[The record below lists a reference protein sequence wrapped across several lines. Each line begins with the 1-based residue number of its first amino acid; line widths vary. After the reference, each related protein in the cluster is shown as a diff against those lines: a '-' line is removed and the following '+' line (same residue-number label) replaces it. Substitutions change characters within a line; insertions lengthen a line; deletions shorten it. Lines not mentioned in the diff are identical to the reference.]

1 MPEDT
6 IHRYAPIEAR
16 AGWEHEPTFHESLDE
31 WMTRAPWVLLSGA
44 AHFVAFLV
52 FAAIP
57 WSSFEEPTIVCI
69 IADIETPPE
78 EIIDDEEIP
87 IEPIEP
93 VPFETEPIL
102 DSFEVDPNVEST
114 DDSDMPEGD
123 PTNTSEAPFELS
135 HTNAILG
142 VGPGGGSKFGTR
154 FGSGDG
160 KRPGGRQANAAV
172 TAGLKWL
179 AEHQDESGA
188 WDSDGFA
195 KHDPAGDVCTGPGA
209 PAHDTGVTGLALLA
223 FLGDGHTMTRG
234 LYRDTVVRGITRLI
248 SDQDRETGAL
258 AMEIGKGYM
267 YDHAIATLAL
277 AEALY
282 ATPSPILANRAQLAV
297 NYITRARNP
306 YRVWRYSHQPE
317 ELNDTSVTGWMI
329 FALKAAEDAGLKVDQ
344 DAYAAAIE
352 WFDEV
357 TDPTTGRAGY
367 TQQGSASSRVPG
379 LNDEHPVDRG
389 EALTAVT
396 LLCRY
401 FLGQSPEDTPIME
414 KHAALLLSALPEWNE
429 EARICDMYYWYYGSY
444 ALYQV
449 GGSRWKKWNKALK
462 GAVIDSQRKDG
473 SHEGSWDPVGPWG
486 HAGGRVY
493 STATM
498 VLTMEVYYRY
508 SRLLGSR

>member
-6 IHRYAPIEAR
+6 IYRYAPTEPR
-16 AGWEHEPTFHESLDE
+16 AAWEQEPSFHESLDE

-44 AHFVAFLV
+44 AHFVAFIIL
-52 FAAIP
+52 AAIP
-57 WSSFEEPTIVCI
+57 WSSFEEPVVCPMVTS
-69 IADIETPPE
+69 IEPPPE
-78 EIIDDEEIP
+78 EVIPPEEKLV
-87 IEPIEP
+87 EPIDPEP
-93 VPFETEPIL
+93 VETEPII
-102 DSFEVDPNVEST
+102 DEFPDDPNVEST
-114 DDSDMPEGD
+114 DDSEAPLGD
-123 PTNTSEAPFELS
+123 PDSSSDAPFELS
-135 HTNAILG
+135 HSNKTLG
-142 VGPGGGSKFGTR
+142 LGPGGGSKFGTR

-160 KRPGGRQANAAV
+160 RRPGGAKANLAV
-172 TAGLKWL
+172 AAGLKWL

-188 WDSDGFA
+188 WDADDFA
-195 KHDPAGDVCTGPGA
+195 KHDPQGDRCSGPGSS
-209 PAHDTGVTGLALLA
+209 AHDTGVTGLALLA

-234 LYRDTVVRGITRLI
+234 HYRDTVVRGIRRLI
-248 SDQDRETGAL
+248 ADQDRETGAL
-258 AMEIGKGYM
+258 AMEVGQGYM

-282 ATPSPILANRAQLAV
+282 ATPSTTLKARAQSAV

-306 YRVWRYSHQPE
+306 YRVWRYSHRPDG
-317 ELNDTSVTGWMI
+317 LNDTSVTGWMI
-329 FALKAAEDAGLKVDQ
+329 FALKAAEEAGLKVDRE
-344 DAYAAAIE
+344 AYAAAIE

-367 TQQGSASSRVPG
+367 TEPGSLSSRVPG
-379 LNDEHPVDRG
+379 LNDDFPTDKA

-401 FLGQSPEDTPIME
+401 FLGQTPEDTPIME
-414 KHAALLLSALPEWNE
+414 KHAELLAQSLPEWNP
-429 EARICDMYYWYYGSY
+429 EAKVSDMYYWYYGSY

-449 GGSRWKKWNKALK
+449 GGSRWNKWNKALK
-462 GAVIDSQRKDG
+462 AAVIDSQRKDG
-473 SHEGSWDPVGPWG
+473 SHMGSWDPIGPWG
-486 HAGGRVY
+486 HSGGRVY